1 MTAFP
6 VDQIPACYINLA
18 SRVDRRQF
26 MEEQFARLGI
36 VAERVDAVTPLEV
49 SDARMTTHQHPANLS
64 AVPSCSRT
72 IWGDV

>member
-1 MTAFP
+1 MTTFP
-6 VDQIPACYINLA
+6 VDQIPVYYINVA

-36 VAERVDAVTPLEV
+36 AAERVDAVTPLEV
-49 SDARMTTHQHPANLS
+49 SDARMAAHQHPASLS